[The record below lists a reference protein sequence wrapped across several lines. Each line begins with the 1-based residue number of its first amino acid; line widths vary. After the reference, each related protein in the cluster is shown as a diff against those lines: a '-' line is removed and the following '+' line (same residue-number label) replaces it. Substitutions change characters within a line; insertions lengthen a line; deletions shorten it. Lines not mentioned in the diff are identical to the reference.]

1 MKYYATVTDIGDD
14 IKDVLDLAI
23 EAKLDGVWYHV
34 LGYDREYDV
43 LSLSSINK
51 SDIDIDITCA
61 SMVFTEETLKVSSE
75 VGLDILF

>member
-23 EAKLDGVWYHV
+23 EAKFNEVWHYV
-34 LGYDREYDV
+34 LGYDRELDV
-43 LSLSSINK
+43 LSLCSCHK
-51 SDIDIDITCA
+51 TDMDIDITCA